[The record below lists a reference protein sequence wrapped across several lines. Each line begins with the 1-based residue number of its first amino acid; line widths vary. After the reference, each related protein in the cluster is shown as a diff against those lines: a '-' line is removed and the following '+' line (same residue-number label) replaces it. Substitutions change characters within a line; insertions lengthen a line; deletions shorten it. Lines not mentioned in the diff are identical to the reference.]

1 VLVVS
6 HALVLSQPAVLTE
19 NLPLIGWRN
28 VVTADNLE
36 ATSAD
41 ASYPATNLVNPS
53 TVLKWLA
60 TSTAV
65 QYLTVT
71 FSGVTEVDYVGL
83 ARHNFADAAIA
94 VSVEALYD
102 AVWTEIAEPFLPGD
116 NAPILIRFEGQSPEA
131 IRVKLATGTAA
142 ASLAVL
148 YVGKLLVMERGV
160 NIDTPH
166 TPLTFGRVTEATP
179 AFSEAGDYLG
189 TIITSRRNEAT
200 EQFSHI
206 SPAWYRAQF
215 DPFVSFAE
223 ESPFF
228 YAWRPSQYPEEIGYA
243 KLTDDPQPAVNPK
256 TNRFSVALSMRGV
269 LL

>member
-1 VLVVS
+1 MLVVS
-6 HALVLSQPAVLTE
+6 HALVLSQPAVLTD

-28 VVTADNLE
+28 VVTTSNLA

-41 ASYPATNLVNPS
+41 LIYPATNLANPS
-53 TVLKWLA
+53 TGLKWLA
-60 TSTAV
+60 TSTAD

-71 FSGVTEVDYVGL
+71 FSDVTEVDYVAL
-83 ARHNFADAAIA
+83 ARHNFADAAVS

-102 AVWTEIAEPFLPGD
+102 SVWEEIVEPFLPGT
-116 NAPILIRFEGQSPEA
+116 NAPILMRFEEQAPEA
-131 IRVKLATGTAA
+131 IRVKLASGDAA

-166 TPLTFGRVTEATP
+166 TPMNFGRVTEATP
-179 AFSEAGDYLG
+179 GYSDAGDYLG
-189 TIITSRRNEAT
+189 TIITSRYCQT
-200 EQFSHI
+200 SEQFSHL
-206 SPAWYRAQF
+206 SPTWYRSEF

-223 ESPFF
+223 DAPFF
-228 YAWRPSQYPEEIGYA
+228 YVWRPAAYPDEVGYA
-243 KLTDDPQPAVNPK
+243 KLTSDPAPTVNPK
-256 TNRFSVALSMRGV
+256 TNRFNVSLSMRGV